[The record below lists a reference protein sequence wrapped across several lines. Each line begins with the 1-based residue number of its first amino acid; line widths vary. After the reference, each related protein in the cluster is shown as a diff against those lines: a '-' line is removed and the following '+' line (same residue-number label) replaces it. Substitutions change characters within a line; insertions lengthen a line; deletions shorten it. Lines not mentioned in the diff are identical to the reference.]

1 MTKIAFVTCH
11 EIPNL
16 TDDDRLAIPELESRG
31 IIVEPAIWNDPA
43 VDWGAYD
50 AVVLRSMWDYHLQP
64 QAFIAWLD
72 RLDQAGAV
80 VWNSTQTVRWNV
92 DKNYLHHLQQKK
104 ISVIPSVWLPQN
116 AEANLSEIV
125 TQQGWQ
131 QAVVKPIV
139 SATAHE
145 TSLVLATEAAAHQN
159 NFSDLLSRTGMI
171 VQEFAPE
178 IQQTGEWSLVF
189 FDKHYSHSM
198 LKQPK
203 TGDFRVQSE
212 WGGAELT
219 AEAPGYLI
227 AQAQKV
233 VDSVKDRILYARV
246 DGIDRDGQLLLMELE
261 LIEPHLFLGF
271 NPGAPARFASALAE
285 FVAVKQ

>member
-16 TDDDRLAIPELESRG
+16 TDDDRLAIPELESHG
-31 IIVEPAIWNDPA
+31 IRVEPAIWNDPG
-43 VDWGAYD
+43 VDWRAYA

-72 RLDQAGAV
+72 QLDQAGAV
-80 VWNSTQTVRWNV
+80 VWNSTKTVRWNV
-92 DKNYLHHLQQKK
+92 DKNYLHQLQQKG
-104 ISVIPSVWLPQN
+104 IAVIPSVWLSQS
-116 AEANLSEIV
+116 ADATLSEIV
-125 TQQGWQ
+125 AQQGWQ

-145 TSLVLATEAAAHQN
+145 TSLVSATETAAHQPK
-159 NFSDLLSRTGMI
+159 FSELLSRTGTI

-189 FDKHYSHSM
+189 FDKKYSHSM

-212 WGGAELT
+212 WGGSELT
-219 AEAPGYLI
+219 ADVPDYLI

-233 VDSVKDRILYARV
+233 VDIVDERILYARV
-246 DGIDRDGQLLLMELE
+246 DGIDREGQLLLMELE

-271 NPGAPARFASALAE
+271 NPGAPAQFASALAE